1 MIRNVS
7 TLYTHAYYL
16 AVIMIYDE
24 ILKME
29 ILKVFFYLELWQ
41 MADTQLLLLV
51 FWGIFVFILFFLF
64 MDKEWFFSRI
74 LRSVCLVE
82 TLKCAFLKIPH

>member
-29 ILKVFFYLELWQ
+29 ILKVFFLLGVV
-41 MADTQLLLLV
+41 ADV
-51 FWGIFVFILFFLF
+51 
-64 MDKEWFFSRI
+64 
-74 LRSVCLVE
+74 
-82 TLKCAFLKIPH
+82 